1 MRLFRIEF
9 KRETMYRLNL
19 LCLLFAFALSS
30 STCDGNANSEKT
42 GTVEKKEEVKTEKK
56 AQSSKKMDLEDG
68 MYAKITTN
76 RGVIVMS
83 LLFDKVPVT
92 VANFVGLA
100 EGEIENKAKP
110 LGTPYYDGLVFH
122 RVISKANGDGQDFMI
137 QGGDPDGRGTGGPGY
152 KFQDEFV
159 DDLKHDRPGVFSMA
173 NSGPHTNGSQF
184 FITHVPTPWL
194 DGKHTVFGYIV
205 EGQDIVNTTMQGDVM
220 EKVEIIRVGKEAKA
234 FDAAAVFNERAEK
247 R

>member
-1 MRLFRIEF
+1 
-9 KRETMYRLNL
+9 
-19 LCLLFAFALSS
+19 
-30 STCDGNANSEKT
+30 
-42 GTVEKKEEVKTEKK
+42 
-56 AQSSKKMDLEDG
+56 MDLEDG

-83 LLFDKVPVT
+83 LLFDKVPTT

-100 EGEIENKAKP
+100 EGVIENDAKP
-110 LGTPYYDGLVFH
+110 LGTPYYDGIVFH

-159 DDLKHDRPGVFSMA
+159 PELKHDRPGVFSMA
-173 NSGPHTNGSQF
+173 NSGKHTNGSQF

-205 EGQDIVNTTMQGDVM
+205 EGQDIVNSTMQGDVM
-220 EKVEIIRVGKEAKA
+220 EKVEIIRVGKEAKN
-234 FDAAAVFNERAEK
+234 FDAAAVFKETAQIR
-247 R
+247 